1 MTRRKPET
9 PYARLLRECRQ
20 WAFTVEY
27 PKRRTMFVF
36 PKSKLR
42 EGWSLDDV
50 AQRVQAAKT
59 LGWRVE
65 IVVAENGDLV
75 TQYVREPDDAPWAI
89 RP

>member
-1 MTRRKPET
+1 MSKPKPET

-20 WAFTVEY
+20 WAFRVKY
-27 PKRRTMFVF
+27 PKHRTMFVF
-36 PKSKLR
+36 PKAKLR

-50 AQRVQAAKT
+50 AHRVEAANT
-59 LGWRVE
+59 LGWSVE

-75 TQYVREPDDAPWAI
+75 VRYVKNAPDAPLVI